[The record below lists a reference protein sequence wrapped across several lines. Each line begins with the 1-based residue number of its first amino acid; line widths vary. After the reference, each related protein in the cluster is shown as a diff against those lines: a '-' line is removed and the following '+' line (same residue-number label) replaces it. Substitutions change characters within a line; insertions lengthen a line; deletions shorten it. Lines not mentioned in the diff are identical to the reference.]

1 MKYLKYEDVEH
12 HGFSQY
18 HGFSQTVYSIDWD
31 KGERKF
37 KSPMYNV
44 RTYENGPTE
53 VKFSG
58 QRNPAWR
65 RAVRSAVSSG
75 IDMRMLSGLVDY
87 TLHDPNTG
95 ERVKKNSI
103 KTKMFCL
110 DHKWRRAYPA
120 ENHTTI
126 SLISEHAQ
134 PSCDSMLTYT
144 TPNKE
149 RYAHL
154 MDRVKD
160 HFALGLTLAS
170 LDPALST
177 KYRYLS
183 WRIRAA
189 LVGLQAV
196 PEDLTTEEAR
206 TFCLTIH
213 VNRMAALAAIE
224 EKSRNVLEVPYL
236 IIKD

>member
-1 MKYLKYEDVEH
+1 MRYLNYETVEH
-12 HGFSQY
+12 HGFSQA
-18 HGFSQTVYSIDWD
+18 VYSIDWD
-31 KGERKF
+31 KGERKY
-37 KSPMYNV
+37 KSPMHGV
-44 RTYENGPTE
+44 RSYENGPTE

-65 RAVRSAVSSG
+65 RAFRSVGSSG

-95 ERVKKNSI
+95 EKVKKNSI

-160 HFALGLTLAS
+160 HFALGLTLAA
-170 LDPALST
+170 LDLALST
-177 KYRYLS
+177 KYWYLS
-183 WRIRAA
+183 WTIREA
-189 LVGLQAV
+189 LVGHQEV

-224 EKSRNVLEVPYL
+224 EKSRNVFEVPYL

>member
-1 MKYLKYEDVEH
+1 MKYLKYEDVEN
-12 HGFSQY
+12 HGFSQA
-18 HGFSQTVYSIDWD
+18 VYSIDWD

-37 KSPMYNV
+37 KSPMQNV

-58 QRNPAWR
+58 QRNPVWR

-110 DHKWRRAYPA
+110 DTKWGRVYPA
-120 ENHTTI
+120 ENHSTI

-149 RYAHL
+149 RCAHL

-170 LDPALST
+170 LDPSLIS
-177 KYRYLS
+177 RHWYLS
-183 WRIRAA
+183 WTIREA
-189 LVGLQAV
+189 LVGHKAV
-196 PEDLTTEEAR
+196 PEDLTTEDAR
-206 TFCLTIH
+206 GFCLTIH
-213 VNRMAALAAIE
+213 SHKVKVLQVIE
-224 EKSRNVLEVPYL
+224 AKSRNVLEVPYL